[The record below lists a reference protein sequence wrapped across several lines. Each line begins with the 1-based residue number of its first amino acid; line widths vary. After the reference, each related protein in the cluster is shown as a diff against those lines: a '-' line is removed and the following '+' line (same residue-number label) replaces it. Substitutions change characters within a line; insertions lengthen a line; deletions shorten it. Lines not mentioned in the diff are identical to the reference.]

1 MTLSPNRPMR
11 NRRQWLGLYGRGI
24 AMGIAEVVPGV
35 SGGTIAFVTGIYDE
49 LIRAL
54 ATFRPASLSLLMR
67 PAEFWYQHNLGFLL
81 ILAGGMLTGVAL
93 FANLLELAL
102 EHARPV
108 VWGFFLGL
116 ITLSVYLL
124 ARDRPV
130 AALLRFFPLGLV
142 VGLLVVSADSS
153 AMTAAP
159 GWYFL
164 AGALAVSAW
173 LLPGVSGSFILLA
186 LGLYEGVLAALVNL
200 DVLILGFFL
209 SGCAVGLLSFA
220 NLLAWLMRDYR
231 DPLLSLLTGF
241 MAGSL
246 LRLWPWANATG
257 SLLTP
262 AEYARQLSADPMLA
276 AVVVAFSLGMVSI
289 WSMSRLQSNS
299 AS

>member
-1 MTLSPNRPMR
+1 
-11 NRRQWLGLYGRGI
+11 
-24 AMGIAEVVPGV
+24 MGIAEVVPGV

-54 ATFRPASLSLLMR
+54 AAFRPTSLAMLLR
-67 PAEFWYQHNLGFLL
+67 PIEFWQHHNLGFLL
-81 ILAGGMLTGVAL
+81 ALAAGMLTGVAV

-102 EHARPV
+102 THARPV
-108 VWGFFLGL
+108 VWSFFLGL

-124 ARDRPV
+124 ARDRPL
-130 AALLRFFPLGLV
+130 ASLLRYFPVGLI
-142 VGLLVVSADSS
+142 VGLLVVSADSGS
-153 AMTAAP
+153 MSPAS

-186 LGLYEGVLAALVNL
+186 LGLYEGVLAALVDFDL
-200 DVLILGFFL
+200 LILGFFL

-220 NLLAWLMRDYR
+220 NLLSWLMREHR

-246 LRLWPWANATG
+246 LRLWPWSDATG

-262 AEYARQLSADPMLA
+262 AGYAQQLSADPMVA
-276 AVVVAFSLGMVSI
+276 AVAVAFCLGMASI
-289 WSMSRLQSNS
+289 WWMSRLQPTP
-299 AS
+299 AP

>member
-1 MTLSPNRPMR
+1 MTDDLARP
-11 NRRQWLGLYGRGI
+11 RRSRSQWLGIYGRGL

-54 ATFRPASLSLLMR
+54 ATFRPTSLSLLTR
-67 PAEFWYQHNLGFLL
+67 PVEFWHQHNLGFLL
-81 ILAGGMLTGVAL
+81 VLGGGMLTGVGL

-102 EHARPV
+102 AYARPV
-108 VWGFFLGL
+108 VWAFFLGL
-116 ITLSVYLL
+116 ITLSIYLL
-124 ARDRPV
+124 ARDRAP
-130 AALLRFFPLGLV
+130 AALLRFFPLGLI
-142 VGLLVVSADSS
+142 VGLLVVSLD
-153 AMTAAP
+153 TGTTQAAS

-186 LGLYEGVLAALVNL
+186 LGLYEGVLAALVDL
-200 DVLILGFFL
+200 DVLVLGFFL

-220 NLLAWLMRDYR
+220 NLLSWLMRDYR

-246 LRLWPWANATG
+246 LRLWPWSDEAG
-257 SLLTP
+257 GLLTP
-262 AEYARQLSADPMLA
+262 AAYAQQLSADPMLL
-276 AVVVAFSLGMVSI
+276 AVIVAFGLGMASI
-289 WSMSRLQSNS
+289 WWMSRLHPDS
-299 AS
+299 AL